1 LSHEFKRVS
10 ESFDQISM
18 GKKLGELINLKLMR
32 MGLQN
37 EKLISTVESQKTE
50 IANLIV
56 ERDQF
61 RYETKLLQGTYT
73 DNRTRTVVVELKFKN
88 LVENL

>member
-1 LSHEFKRVS
+1 
-10 ESFDQISM
+10 
-18 GKKLGELINLKLMR
+18 MR

-88 LVENL
+88 LVENLQK